1 MNEIVIAALVMFL
14 TWIIGLVIECDFMN
28 LMYS

>member
-14 TWIIGLVIECDFMN
+14 TWIIGLVIECDFIN
-28 LMYS
+28 IMYS

>member
-14 TWIIGLVIECDFMN
+14 TWIIGLVIECDFIN

>member
-1 MNEIVIAALVMFL
+1 MNEIVIAELVMFL
-14 TWIIGLVIECDFMN
+14 TWIIGLVIECDFIN